1 MREHDM
7 SQQIKEIRK
16 HYGLSQ
22 QAFARLLGIGE
33 ASITRYEKG
42 IAPTKANANLIRAAM
57 IPAFMAGSHT
67 ARVRITN
74 HHTNIVCLERDGDA
88 LTPKQRASVEKIVY
102 AEVTFDEGGD
112 VMDTT
117 EIYEITLQQEVL
129 NESAW
134 DIMAQISRA
143 RAEAKLKGNDE
154 LTIIYDDI
162 EQQIARL
169 VPEILSDSAANQHA
183 IDEIRGQLKGFQQFL
198 STQLAKAA

>member
-1 MREHDM
+1 
-7 SQQIKEIRK
+7 
-16 HYGLSQ
+16 
-22 QAFARLLGIGE
+22 
-33 ASITRYEKG
+33 
-42 IAPTKANANLIRAAM
+42 M
-57 IPAFMAGSHT
+57 IPAFMAG
-67 ARVRITN
+67 
-74 HHTNIVCLERDGDA
+74 CLERDGDA

-143 RAEAKLKGNDE
+143 RADAKLKGNDE

>member
-42 IAPTKANANLIRAAM
+42 IAPTKANANLIRATM
-57 IPAFMAGSHT
+57 IPAFMAG
-67 ARVRITN
+67 
-74 HHTNIVCLERDGDA
+74 CLERDGDA

-134 DIMAQISRA
+134 DIMAQIFHIGYLDGTTRY
-143 RAEAKLKGNDE
+143 GNW
-154 LTIIYDDI
+154 YDPFICSFVCRWWYGLHGFVTRYFRGVD
-162 EQQIARL
+162 QYG
-169 VPEILSDSAANQHA
+169 
-183 IDEIRGQLKGFQQFL
+183 IRYLDRCIGGYFL
-198 STQLAKAA
+198 

>member
-42 IAPTKANANLIRAAM
+42 IAPTKANANLIRATM
-57 IPAFMAGSHT
+57 IPAFMAG
-67 ARVRITN
+67 
-74 HHTNIVCLERDGDA
+74 CLERDGDA

-112 VMDTT
+112 DGNLRDNVAAGGVERIRLGHHGAD
-117 EIYEITLQQEVL
+117 LQ
-129 NESAW
+129 STRRGK
-134 DIMAQISRA
+134 AQG
-143 RAEAKLKGNDE
+143 K
-154 LTIIYDDI
+154 
-162 EQQIARL
+162 
-169 VPEILSDSAANQHA
+169 
-183 IDEIRGQLKGFQQFL
+183 
-198 STQLAKAA
+198 

>member
-1 MREHDM
+1 
-7 SQQIKEIRK
+7 
-16 HYGLSQ
+16 
-22 QAFARLLGIGE
+22 
-33 ASITRYEKG
+33 
-42 IAPTKANANLIRAAM
+42 M
-57 IPAFMAGSHT
+57 IPAFMAG
-67 ARVRITN
+67 
-74 HHTNIVCLERDGDA
+74 CLERDGDA

-169 VPEILSDSAANQHA
+169 VPENSLGLS
-183 IDEIRGQLKGFQQFL
+183 GQP
-198 STQLAKAA
+198 TCYR

>member
-42 IAPTKANANLIRAAM
+42 IAPTKANANLIR
-57 IPAFMAGSHT
+57 
-67 ARVRITN
+67 
-74 HHTNIVCLERDGDA
+74 DA

-112 VMDTT
+112 IMTMT

-143 RAEAKLKGNDE
+143 RADAKLKGNDE

-169 VPEILSDSAANQHA
+169 VPEILSESAANQHT

-198 STQLAKAA
+198 STQLAKSA

>member
-57 IPAFMAGSHT
+57 IPEFMAG
-67 ARVRITN
+67 
-74 HHTNIVCLERDGDA
+74 CLERDGDA

-102 AEVTFDEGGD
+102 AEVTFDEGD
-112 VMDTT
+112 IMTMT

-143 RAEAKLKGNDE
+143 RADAKLKGNDE

-169 VPEILSDSAANQHA
+169 VPEILSESAANQHT

>member
-7 SQQIKEIRK
+7 SQQIKEIRQ

-42 IAPTKANANLIRAAM
+42 IAPTKANANLIRATM
-57 IPAFMAGSHT
+57 IPAFMAG
-67 ARVRITN
+67 
-74 HHTNIVCLERDGDA
+74 CLERDGDA

>member
-22 QAFARLLGIGE
+22 QAFARLLRHRRGQHHSLREGYRPHQGQRQPH
-33 ASITRYEKG
+33 SRH
-42 IAPTKANANLIRAAM
+42 L
-57 IPAFMAGSHT
+57 IPAFMAG
-67 ARVRITN
+67 
-74 HHTNIVCLERDGDA
+74 CLERDGDV

-102 AEVTFDEGGD
+102 AEVTFDEEGD
-112 VMDTT
+112 IMTMT

-143 RAEAKLKGNDE
+143 RADAKLKGNDE

-169 VPEILSDSAANQHA
+169 VPEILSESAANQHT

>member
-42 IAPTKANANLIRAAM
+42 IAPTKANANLIRATM
-57 IPAFMAGSHT
+57 IPAFMAG
-67 ARVRITN
+67 
-74 HHTNIVCLERDGDA
+74 CLERDGDA

-117 EIYEITLQQEVL
+117 EILSLIH
-129 NESAW
+129 
-134 DIMAQISRA
+134 ISEPTR
-143 RAEAKLKGNDE
+143 
-154 LTIIYDDI
+154 
-162 EQQIARL
+162 
-169 VPEILSDSAANQHA
+169 H
-183 IDEIRGQLKGFQQFL
+183 
-198 STQLAKAA
+198 

>member
-57 IPAFMAGSHT
+57 IPEFMAG
-67 ARVRITN
+67 
-74 HHTNIVCLERDGDA
+74 CLERDGDA

-112 VMDTT
+112 IMDHDGNLRDNVAAGGV
-117 EIYEITLQQEVL
+117 ERIRLGYYGANLP
-129 NESAW
+129 SARRRE
-134 DIMAQISRA
+134 AQRQRRA
-143 RAEAKLKGNDE
+143 
-154 LTIIYDDI
+154 DDN
-162 EQQIARL
+162 L
-169 VPEILSDSAANQHA
+169 
-183 IDEIRGQLKGFQQFL
+183 
-198 STQLAKAA
+198 

>member
-1 MREHDM
+1 MSIDM
-7 SQQIKEIRK
+7 TAQEIKDIRGKYQMSRKTFSQ
-16 HYGLSQ
+16 
-22 QAFARLLGIGE
+22 LLGIGE
-33 ASITRYEKG
+33 ASLARYESGGK
-42 IAPTKANANLIRAAM
+42 PTKANANLIRATM
-57 IPAFMAGSHT
+57 IPAFMAG
-67 ARVRITN
+67 
-74 HHTNIVCLERDGDA
+74 CLERDGDA

>member
-22 QAFARLLGIGE
+22 QAFARLLGIGD

-57 IPAFMAGSHT
+57 IPEFMAG
-67 ARVRITN
+67 
-74 HHTNIVCLERDGDA
+74 CLERDGDA

-112 VMDTT
+112 IMTMT

-143 RAEAKLKGNDE
+143 RADAKLKGNDE

-162 EQQIARL
+162 ARL
-169 VPEILSDSAANQHA
+169 VPEILPESAANQHT

>member
-42 IAPTKANANLIRAAM
+42 IAPTKANANLI
-57 IPAFMAGSHT
+57 PAFMAG
-67 ARVRITN
+67 
-74 HHTNIVCLERDGDA
+74 CLERDGDA

>member
-7 SQQIKEIRK
+7 SHQIKEIRK

-57 IPAFMAGSHT
+57 IPEFMAG
-67 ARVRITN
+67 
-74 HHTNIVCLERDGDA
+74 CLERDGDV

-102 AEVTFDEGGD
+102 AEVTFDEEGD
-112 VMDTT
+112 IMTMT

-129 NESAW
+129 NEKAAEILG
-134 DIMAQISRA
+134 DIINGQIKAEEEGDKALARVYEDMLMQMAL
-143 RAEAKLKGNDE
+143 LKP
-154 LTIIYDDI
+154 TIIDKENSNHESLTRI
-162 EQQIARL
+162 HGELNSIQSLCTRIQRR
-169 VPEILSDSAANQHA
+169 AA
-183 IDEIRGQLKGFQQFL
+183 
-198 STQLAKAA
+198 